1 MVLRLIAPKKRPHE
15 RRGHCRWRAWR
26 PLRREPARPAWL
38 RRVGIRRAPVE
49 RHAVHCTGVLA
60 ADAFDE
66 FGLPRDA
73 VLNPLTTVRFHSPSG
88 QSVAYTS
95 ERIEAV
101 AVDRLCFD
109 QQLHA
114 AAAQSGAAIE
124 LGRRV
129 DDVRV
134 DCQGVTL
141 EFRDG
146 GPSRFRTVVL
156 PAAPTIS
163 CSAGLVSGCLRCTCN
178 PLKRKCPRRRQAT
191 SRCISAD
198 ASHPAGLRGS
208 FRSGGPE
215 AGTRASV

>member
-1 MVLRLIAPKKRPHE
+1 MKDVAIVGGGPGGLYVASLLA
-15 RRGHCRWRAWR
+15 RRGFDVSVYEEH
-26 PLRREPARPAWL
+26 PSSGTP
-38 RRVGIRRAPVE
+38 
-49 RHAVHCTGVLA
+49 VHCTGVLA

-66 FGLPRDA
+66 FGLPRQA

-88 QSVAYTS
+88 QSVAYTG

-114 AAAQSGAAIE
+114 AAARSGAAIE

-134 DCQGVTL
+134 DRQGVTL

-146 GPSRFRTVVL
+146 ERGRFRAVVL
-156 PAAPTIS
+156 ACGANYQLQRRL
-163 CSAGLVSGCLRCTCN
+163 GL
-178 PLKRKCPRRRQAT
+178 
-191 SRCISAD
+191 
-198 ASHPAGLRGS
+198 GLPG
-208 FRSGGPE
+208 
-215 AGTRASV
+215 